1 MSTVKAAIVN
11 EWGVVPQYTDIPA
24 PPNPSAD
31 EVQIRTI
38 AAGTHRLVRGR
49 VAGKHF
55 SATTLPHIPGSDG
68 VGRTIPDG
76 KLVYFTTFWQ
86 KGSFVEVVNVAK
98 REVTPIPEDSDTVQI
113 AGLANPALSSWMAI
127 KARTSNL
134 PAKFS
139 VLVLGATTISGA
151 VLSHI
156 ARMLGA
162 GKVLG
167 AARNVKAIEALGY
180 DGAVELKSD
189 PTETDYTLAEDVDLI
204 LDYIYGP
211 PTLQLF
217 KALKPTKPVQY
228 VQIGTL
234 ASTTMDL
241 PGDLLRAKDI
251 TIRGAAP
258 GSYSMQI
265 LAQEL
270 PKMLE
275 ALKDLPKQDLKV
287 VPLSEVQTQWADE
300 KNRLVFTVGKDISF

>member
-1 MSTVKAAIVN
+1 MSTIKAAIVN
-11 EWGVVPQYTDIPA
+11 EWGAIPEYVDVST
-24 PPNPSAD
+24 PPSPSPD
-31 EVQIRTI
+31 EVQIRVI

-49 VAGKHF
+49 AEGKHF
-55 SATTLPHIPGSDG
+55 SATTLPHILGSDG

-86 KGSFVEVVNVAK
+86 KGSFVELVNVAK
-98 REVTPIPEDSDTVQI
+98 REVTEISEDSDPVQI

-134 PAKFS
+134 PERFS
-139 VLVLGATTISGA
+139 VLVLGATTTSGA
-151 VLSHI
+151 VSSHI

-162 GKVLG
+162 GKVIG
-167 AARNVKAIEALGY
+167 VARNVTAMKALGY
-180 DGAVELKSD
+180 DEVVELKAD
-189 PTETDYTLAEDVDLI
+189 PAETDFTLVEDVDLV

-234 ASTTMDL
+234 ASPTMDL
-241 PGDLLRAKDI
+241 PGDLLRSKDI
-251 TIRGAAP
+251 TMRGAAP

-265 LAQEL
+265 LASEL

-275 ALKDLPKQDLKV
+275 ALKDLPKQKLKV
-287 VPLSEVQTQWADE
+287 VPLSEVHSQWLDE
-300 KNRLVFTVGKDISF
+300 KSRLVFVTGF

>member
-11 EWGVVPQYTDIPA
+11 EWGAIPQYAEMPA
-24 PPNPSAD
+24 PANPTAD
-31 EVQIRTI
+31 EVQIRVI
-38 AAGTHRLVRGR
+38 AAGTHRLVRAR
-49 VAGKHF
+49 AAGKHF

-68 VGRTIPDG
+68 VGRTIPDN

-98 REVTPIPEDSDTVQI
+98 REVTPIPEESDPVQI

-134 PAKFS
+134 PEKFS
-139 VLVLGATTISGA
+139 VLVLGATTTSGA
-151 VLSHI
+151 VSSHI

-162 GKVLG
+162 GKVIG
-167 AARNVKAIEALGY
+167 VARNVKAMEALGY
-180 DGAVELKSD
+180 DEVVELKSD
-189 PTETDYTLAEDVDLI
+189 PAETDYSSAEDVDLI

-217 KALKPTKPVQY
+217 KTLKPTKPVQY

-234 ASTTMDL
+234 ASPTMDL
-241 PGDLLRAKDI
+241 PGDLIRAKDI
-251 TIRGAAP
+251 TMRGAAP

-287 VPLSEVQTQWADE
+287 VPLSEVQTQWPNE
-300 KNRLVFTVGKDISF
+300 KNRLVFTVGKNGN